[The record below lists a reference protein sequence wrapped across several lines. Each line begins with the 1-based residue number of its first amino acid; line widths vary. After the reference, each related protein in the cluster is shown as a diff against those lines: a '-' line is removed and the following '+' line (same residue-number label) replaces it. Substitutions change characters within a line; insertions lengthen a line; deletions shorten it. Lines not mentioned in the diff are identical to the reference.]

1 MRLPPSDEAL
11 ERAVLGACLIDEGAI
26 YRALEHVDASAFTL
40 PMHQAIWCAVLSLH
54 RQGRPADLNL
64 IKGELNDDRAWLHAM
79 EVVGEVATTANVGAY
94 AERLAGLARRREAL
108 RVCEQSAAELC
119 DLDAPGDPVVDLLS
133 KALAVQGEATT
144 KAEPADAIV
153 DRVFTRIHKAH
164 QTRTPFSVSRSAMTS
179 GLYDL
184 DRVLFVKPSDYVVLA
199 ARPSAGKTAL
209 AIQLIEAN
217 AAKLPVFFASMEM
230 SRDAIVQRMLS
241 QATGISSYR
250 QNQPDYLTT
259 SELEQLEQATVQVG
273 ALNLWIDD
281 RPSMTVAQIFSA
293 AQVHQARHG
302 LGLVVIDH
310 MSLIRPA
317 NSKASMYEAMT
328 QISKDLKAMTRRLG
342 VPVLALAQLSREV
355 EKSDRKPRNS
365 DLRDSGSVEQDADI
379 ILMLH
384 RPERTGP
391 ISNAELLVTKNRDG
405 ALADIALMFQSER
418 QRFQN
423 AQREWAV

>member
-1 MRLPPSDEAL
+1 VRLPPSDENL
-11 ERAVLGACLIDEGAI
+11 ERAVLGACLVDEGAI
-26 YRALEHVDASAFTL
+26 LRAMEHLDTASFTL
-40 PMHQAIWCAVLSLH
+40 PQHQAIWSAVVSLH
-54 RQGRPADLNL
+54 RQGRPADLTL
-64 IKGELNDDRAWLHAM
+64 IKGELNNDPIWLLAI
-79 EVVGEVATTANVGAY
+79 EIAGEIATSAHVGAY

-108 RVCEQSAAELC
+108 LVCEQSAAELC
-119 DLDAPGDPVVDLLS
+119 DLDADGDPVVDLLS

-144 KAEPADAIV
+144 KAEPADAIAE
-153 DRVFTRIHKAH
+153 RVFERIHKAY
-164 QTRTPFSVSRSAMTS
+164 QTRSPYAASRSAMVS

-217 AAKLPVFFASMEM
+217 AEKRPVFFASLEM

-241 QATGISSYR
+241 QATGVSSYR
-250 QNQPDYLTT
+250 QNQPDYL
-259 SELEQLEQATVQVG
+259 SADELEQLERATVNVG

-281 RPSMTVAQIFSA
+281 RPSLTVAQIFSA
-293 AQVHQARHG
+293 AQVHQARRG
-302 LGLVVIDH
+302 LGMVVIDH

-317 NSKASMYEAMT
+317 NPKASMYEAMT

-384 RPERTGP
+384 RPDRTAAV
-391 ISNAELLVTKNRDG
+391 SNAELLVTKNRDG
-405 ALADIALMFQSER
+405 ALADIALVFQPER

-423 AQREWAV
+423 ATREWAL